1 MFHRLLIVSILAL
14 PIATLLGADV
24 MAVPFRQDAAQ
35 EAAATE
41 EPKSQEP
48 AAAENAEPA
57 AKDETEKPA
66 DATTPPTP
74 EAPATDAPA
83 ASSASAPAVGGAGTK
98 TKIVD
103 SNQQINEQN
112 NRVSRTAGM
121 IVGGSLLLL
130 LVYFVTKKKSKPA
143 NP

>member
-1 MFHRLLIVSILAL
+1 MFHRLLIVSVFSL
-14 PIATLLGADV
+14 PIAILFKSDV
-24 MAVPFRQDAAQ
+24 MAVPFGQ
-35 EAAATE
+35 EAVQESAAPE

-48 AAAENAEPA
+48 AADNAEPA

-74 EAPATDAPA
+74 EAPV
-83 ASSASAPAVGGAGTK
+83 ASSASAPAVGGAGSK